1 MCELF
6 AMSSTV
12 PATVNYSL
20 EQFARHGGDTR
31 GNKDGWG
38 ISYFEGDEVRLIK
51 DPAPAADSP
60 WVRFVAERMLE
71 SHCVIAHVR
80 WATRGQPKL
89 ENTHPFEREMAGRR
103 HVFAHNGTLEDVAD
117 RLPFQ
122 SSHFRPVGDTD
133 SEHAFCVLLQRLET
147 LWRPG
152 TDLPD
157 LEARLERV
165 AEFAADARRLGQ
177 ANFLYSD
184 GDALFAHGHRR
195 RYEENGRITE
205 PKAPG
210 LNFRYRQCAQ
220 EGEELA
226 CDGLSVRVPSEGQG
240 NASRQEIV
248 LLASVPLTDEGWTP
262 IPEGTVI
269 AFRGGR
275 EIARVAA

>member
-6 AMSSTV
+6 AMSSTH

-38 ISYFEGDEVRLIK
+38 ISYFEGDEARLIK
-51 DPAPAADSP
+51 DSAPSADSP
-60 WVRFVAERMLE
+60 WVRFVAERKLE

-89 ENTHPFEREMAGRR
+89 ENTHPFEREMAGQR
-103 HVFAHNGTLEDVAD
+103 HVFAHNGTLEDVTD

-152 TDLPD
+152 ANLPD

-165 AEFAADARRLGQ
+165 AAFAADARRLGQ

-184 GDALFAHGHRR
+184 GDTLFAHGHRR
-195 RYEENGRITE
+195 RYQENGRITE

-210 LNFRYRQCAQ
+210 LNFRYRRCAR

-226 CDGLSVRVPSEGQG
+226 CDGLSVRTPSEELRG
-240 NASRQEIV
+240 ASKQEIA

-262 IPEGTVI
+262 VPEGTVI

-275 EIARVAA
+275 EIARLDA